1 MIIIATLC
9 LALASLWRAVSV
21 IADVR
26 RIRRVDA
33 HQRMYRPGLGWTTPP
48 ELESRRRAAQ
58 VGLGAAIGLVLFTII
73 STDTV
78 AAAAVI
84 FCCGGIIAW
93 LSYERTLH
101 RARYTSVCISILASA
116 LSLYEAAR
124 LFTHSPAAYL
134 AGTFA
139 SFFASQLYLVAGLR
153 KLQSVQFM
161 SGRVIVDN
169 LAYGLYQAAG
179 GNREFI
185 RFASPHQL
193 AYLLSNKK
201 FLSACRLAALLTAAV
216 ELTIGLGV
224 LGLLP
229 VLLVF
234 GLAIPSH
241 LAFIIVSPYRVA
253 PFTVAALGLIAMAMS
268 HPLLAAIF

>member
-1 MIIIATLC
+1 MITIATLC

-21 IADVR
+21 IADVQ
-26 RIRRVDA
+26 RIRRVDT
-33 HQRMYRPGLGWTTPP
+33 HQRMYRPGRGWTTPH
-48 ELESRRRAAQ
+48 ELEPRRRAAQ
-58 VGLGAAIGLVLFTII
+58 VGLGAAVGLVLSTIT
-73 STDTV
+73 STSTV
-78 AAAAVI
+78 TAAAVI
-84 FCCGGIIAW
+84 LCCGGIIAW

-116 LSLYEAAR
+116 LLLYQAAR
-124 LFTHSPAAYL
+124 LFTHSSAAYL
-134 AGTFA
+134 AGMFA

-153 KLQSVQFM
+153 KLQSAQFL

-169 LAYGLYQAAG
+169 LAYGLYQAAA

-185 RFASPHQL
+185 RFASLHQL
-193 AYLLSNKK
+193 ADLLSSKK

-229 VLLVF
+229 DLLVF

-253 PFTVAALGLIAMAMS
+253 PFTIAALGLITMAMS

>member
-1 MIIIATLC
+1 
-9 LALASLWRAVSV
+9 
-21 IADVR
+21 
-26 RIRRVDA
+26 
-33 HQRMYRPGLGWTTPP
+33 
-48 ELESRRRAAQ
+48 
-58 VGLGAAIGLVLFTII
+58 
-73 STDTV
+73 
-78 AAAAVI
+78 
-84 FCCGGIIAW
+84 
-93 LSYERTLH
+93 
-101 RARYTSVCISILASA
+101 
-116 LSLYEAAR
+116 
-124 LFTHSPAAYL
+124 
-134 AGTFA
+134 
-139 SFFASQLYLVAGLR
+139 
-153 KLQSVQFM
+153 M

-169 LAYGLYQAAG
+169 LAYGLYQAAA

-185 RFASPHQL
+185 RFASPPQL
-193 AYLLSNKK
+193 ADLLASEK

-268 HPLLAAIF
+268 HPLLATIF

>member
-1 MIIIATLC
+1 MIVIVTLC

-26 RIRRVDA
+26 RIRRADA
-33 HQRMYRPGLGWTTPP
+33 HQRMYRPGLGWTTPH
-48 ELESRRRAAQ
+48 ELKLRRRAAWG
-58 VGLGAAIGLVLFTII
+58 GLGATIGLVTIPLI
-73 STDTV
+73 SAGAV
-78 AAAAVI
+78 AAAGAI
-84 FCCGGIIAW
+84 FCCADIITW

-116 LSLYEAAR
+116 VLLYHAAR
-124 LFTHSPAAYL
+124 LFTHLPPAYL
-134 AGTFA
+134 AGMFA

-153 KLQSVQFM
+153 KLQSAQFM

-169 LAYGLYQAAG
+169 LAYGLYQAAA

-185 RFASPHQL
+185 RFASLAQL
-193 AYLLSNKK
+193 ADLLSSKK

-229 VLLVF
+229 ALFVF

-241 LAFIIVSPYRVA
+241 LAFVIVSPYRIA
-253 PFTVAALGLIAMAMS
+253 PFTVAALGLITMAMS
-268 HPLLAAIF
+268 HPLLAAIL